1 MCVSP
6 IHIQNKSPY
15 YNDCLSYSDFD
26 VPCGHCA
33 ECNNQ
38 RLYEWQTRLSF
49 ELSYWKS
56 IGGNAVFLTFTYNN
70 TNLPTLCFDIIE
82 PETDCGFRNFSQPFK
97 LVPCFDANHIL
108 GMLDQINARLQY
120 DYGKGKYKYFIAA
133 EYGKNTRRPHYH
145 GLFMLAPEVD
155 PFWFTEFC
163 RGCWMQYGFMFPKL
177 DDETSRPVDGVYN
190 YVDNFGNP
198 STPLL
203 RGFVNGSKIPLIAGA
218 KYVSKY
224 ITKDISYFD
233 IPEVQD
239 AIKYL
244 KHFGTVEQMKWLKS
258 RLPKHWQSNGIGYT
272 IFNHIAVNDF
282 AKLDSLIVNGIN
294 NPLTKELV
302 PLPSFVVNKLM
313 YKNVRSE
320 RISPTTGK
328 YLYDRELT
336 AFGKAYLKQSYE
348 NRIKRTCQKM
358 SEVFQQ
364 MLDNP
369 RYPKDFLRH
378 LDELG
383 IVLDAPNTFEP
394 VAIYHEV
401 LKKCSY
407 PKLCYFLYEHCDG
420 RYENLIDLDASYR
433 LYEFAKNIRY
443 AKCNPPIDVPCGSQI
458 IDEIDWELYS
468 CASLDKTYSFVSMAL
483 RKEKALQMEKE
494 RERLD
499 ELRYIFNYK
508 FDKRLC

>member
-15 YNDCLSYSDFD
+15 YNDALSYSDYD
-26 VPCGHCA
+26 VPCCHCD
-33 ECNNQ
+33 ECNVQ

-49 ELSYWKS
+49 ELAYWKS

-70 TNLPTLCFDIIE
+70 DNLPNLVFDIIE
-82 PETDCGFRNFSQPFK
+82 PDTDCGFPNFSTPFK
-97 LVPCFDANHIL
+97 LVPCFDATHIL

-177 DDETSRPVDGVYN
+177 DERSSRPVDGIYN
-190 YVDNFGNP
+190 YVDSFGKS

-203 RGFVNGSKIPLIAGA
+203 RGFVRGSKIPLVAGA

-224 ITKDISYFD
+224 ITKDMTYFNL
-233 IPEVQD
+233 PEVQN
-239 AIKYL
+239 AMEYL
-244 KHFGTVEQMKWLKS
+244 KRFGSEQQLRWLKT

-272 IFNHIAVNDF
+272 ILDKIDLSDIDAVHT
-282 AKLDSLIVNGIN
+282 LITKGIN
-294 NPLTKELV
+294 NPLSKELV
-302 PLPSFVVNKLM
+302 PLPTFVVNKLM
-313 YKNVRSE
+313 YKNVRSK
-320 RISPTTGK
+320 RVSPTTGK
-328 YLYDRELT
+328 LLYDRELSD
-336 AFGKAYLKQSYE
+336 FGKAYLKQSYK
-348 NRIKRTCQKM
+348 NRIARTCQKM

-364 MLDNP
+364 IMANP
-369 RYPKDFLRH
+369 EYPKDFTRHLRH
-378 LDELG
+378 LG
-383 IVLDAPNTFEP
+383 INLANPVTFIP

-407 PKLCYFLYEHCDG
+407 PKLCYFLYEHSDG
-420 RYENLIDLDASYR
+420 RFENLTDLDSSYR
-433 LYEFAKNIRY
+433 LYEYAKNIRY
-443 AKCNPPIDVPCGSQI
+443 AKVTPPIDVPCGSAI

-468 CASLDKTYSFVSMAL
+468 CRSLDKLYSTVSVAL
-483 RKEKALQMEKE
+483 RTAKSLQMAKD

-499 ELRYIFNYK
+499 YLRYRFNYK

>member
-15 YNDCLSYSDFD
+15 YNDALSYSDYD
-26 VPCGHCA
+26 VPCCHCD
-33 ECNNQ
+33 ECNVQ

-49 ELSYWKS
+49 ELAYWKS

-70 TNLPTLCFDIIE
+70 DNLPNLVFDIIE
-82 PETDCGFRNFSQPFK
+82 PDTDCGFPNFSTPFK
-97 LVPCFDANHIL
+97 LVPCFDATHIL

-145 GLFMLAPEVD
+145 GLFMLAPDVD

-177 DDETSRPVDGVYN
+177 DERSSRPVDGIYN
-190 YVDNFGNP
+190 YVDSFGKT

-203 RGFVNGSKIPLIAGA
+203 RGFVRGSKIPLVAGA
-218 KYVSKY
+218 KYVS
-224 ITKDISYFD
+224 
-233 IPEVQD
+233 
-239 AIKYL
+239 
-244 KHFGTVEQMKWLKS
+244 
-258 RLPKHWQSNGIGYT
+258 
-272 IFNHIAVNDF
+272 
-282 AKLDSLIVNGIN
+282 
-294 NPLTKELV
+294 
-302 PLPSFVVNKLM
+302 NKLM
-313 YKNVRSE
+313 YKNVRSK
-320 RISPTTGK
+320 RVSPTTGK
-328 YLYDRELT
+328 YLYDREVSD
-336 AFGKAYLKQSYE
+336 FGKAYLKQSYK
-348 NRIKRTCQKM
+348 NRIARTCQKM

-364 MLDNP
+364 IMANP
-369 RYPKDFLRH
+369 DYPKDFTRHLRH
-378 LDELG
+378 LG
-383 IVLDAPNTFEP
+383 INIANPVAFTP

-407 PKLCYFLYEHCDG
+407 PKLCYFLYEHSDG
-420 RYENLIDLDASYR
+420 RFENLTDLDASYR
-433 LYEFAKNIRY
+433 LYEYAKNIRY
-443 AKCNPPIDVPCGSQI
+443 AKVTPPIDVPCGSAI

-468 CASLDKTYSFVSMAL
+468 CRSLDKLYSTVSVAL
-483 RKEKALQMEKE
+483 RTAKALQMAKD

-499 ELRYIFNYK
+499 YLRYRFNYK